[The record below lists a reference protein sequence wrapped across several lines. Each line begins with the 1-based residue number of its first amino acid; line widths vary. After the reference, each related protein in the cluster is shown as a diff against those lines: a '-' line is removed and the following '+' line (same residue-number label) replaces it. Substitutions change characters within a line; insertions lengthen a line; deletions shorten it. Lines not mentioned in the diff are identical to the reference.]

1 MDFEKR
7 LQKAIERGRR
17 LGDLR
22 AQEELRRR
30 MTEEEL
36 RRLHGQYRITLN
48 EHIEQCLRNL
58 AGQLPGFQ
66 LEPLVSDRGWGAA
79 VGRDDF
85 IRTSSGSREN
95 RFSRLEIFVTP
106 WTPAAIL
113 ELKAKA
119 IVQDKELFYRSY
131 GQPLAEVDME
141 SFLQR
146 VDQWVLEFAEA
157 YAARPRQ

>member
-17 LGDLR
+17 LGDQR
-22 AQEELRRR
+22 AQEEMRRR

-36 RRLHGQYRITLN
+36 RRLHGQYRIALN
-48 EHIEQCLRNL
+48 EHIEQCFRNL
-58 AGQLPGFQ
+58 ALQLPGFQ
-66 LEPLVSDRGWGAA
+66 VEPLVSDRGWGASA
-79 VGRDDF
+79 GRDDF
-85 IRTSSGSREN
+85 VRTSSGGREN

-106 WTPAAIL
+106 WTTAAIL
-113 ELKAKA
+113 ELRGKA

-131 GQPLAEVDME
+131 GQPLVEVDLD

-157 YAARPRQ
+157 YAARPHQ

>member
-22 AQEELRRR
+22 AQEEMRRR

-36 RRLHGQYRITLN
+36 RRLHGQYRIALN

-58 AGQLPGFQ
+58 AQQLPGFQ
-66 LEPLVSDRGWGAA
+66 VEAIVSDRGWGAA
-79 VGRDDF
+79 ASRDDLVE
-85 IRTSSGSREN
+85 TAPGHLEN
-95 RFSRLEIFVTP
+95 RFHHLELFVTP
-106 WTPAAIL
+106 WNPTAVL
-113 ELKAKA
+113 ELRGKA
-119 IVQDKELFYRSY
+119 IVQDKELFYRWY
-131 GQPLAEVDME
+131 AQPVAEVE
-141 SFLQR
+141 LEGFLRR

-157 YAARPRQ
+157 YAASAR